1 MKKRILIGGGSGL
14 IGRSLTALLEEH
26 DYEISWLSRSP
37 KQYEQ
42 NTFYWDPSE
51 GTIDPNALDDID
63 VIIQLA
69 GAGIAD
75 KPWTDR
81 RREILKSSRID
92 SHRTI
97 IQAIKDRKDQPS
109 LYLAPSAIGY
119 YGDRGDKWL
128 TETAEPGEGFL
139 PDLTQRWEA
148 TADEAAEIGLRLVKF
163 RIGLVLSS
171 DGGMLKELL
180 PYYKWGIG
188 TVFGSG
194 KQFYSWIHIRDLCR
208 MFLFAIREEEISGV
222 YNAVA
227 PNPVRNEHF
236 ARALRSALKRP
247 GVLLPAPAFALR
259 LFMGDMSKA
268 LLDSARVSPEKIKQA
283 GFSFEYPELQQALK
297 DLLD

>member
-1 MKKRILIGGGSGL
+1 MTKRILIGGGSGL
-14 IGRSLTALLEEH
+14 IGQSLTTLLEEY
-26 DYEISWLSRSP
+26 DCEVYWLSRTP
-37 KQYEQ
+37 DQYEQ
-42 NTFYWDPSE
+42 KTFHWDPTE

-63 VIIQLA
+63 VVIQLA

-81 RREILKSSRID
+81 RKEILRSSRID
-92 SHRTI
+92 SHQTM
-97 IQAIKDRKDQPS
+97 IQAIRDRKDKPT

-119 YGDRGDKWL
+119 YGDRGDDWL

-139 PDLTQRWEA
+139 PELSQEWESA
-148 TADEAAEIGLRLVKF
+148 ADAAAETGIRLVKF
-163 RIGLVLSS
+163 RIGLVLSP
-171 DGGMLKELL
+171 DGGMLNELL

-208 MFLFAIREEEISGV
+208 MFLFAIREEELSGV

-227 PNPVRNEHF
+227 PNPVQNEHF
-236 ARALRSALKRP
+236 ARALRSAIQRP
-247 GVLLPAPAFALR
+247 GILLPAPGFALR
-259 LFMGDMSKA
+259 LLLGNLSKA
-268 LLDSARVSPEKIKQA
+268 LLDSARVSPEKIKRK
-283 GFSFEYPELQQALK
+283 GFSFEYPELQKALM